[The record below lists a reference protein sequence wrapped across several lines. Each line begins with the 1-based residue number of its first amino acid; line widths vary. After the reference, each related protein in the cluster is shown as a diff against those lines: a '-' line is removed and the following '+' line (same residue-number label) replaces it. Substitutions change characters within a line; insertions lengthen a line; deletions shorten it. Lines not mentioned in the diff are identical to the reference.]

1 MDTTTRPL
9 IGYPARSGLITTEPA
24 GSTVPRFANNE
35 SYAYAVA
42 HAGGAPVMIPS
53 IPDDDVLAAIYAGL
67 DGLLLTGG
75 PDVDPARYGRE
86 RHPLTDGGDARMEY
100 AEVYLTKRALADGLP
115 LLGICRGCQVLNV
128 VAGGTLHQHVSDDV
142 GGEIAHPDYLHDR
155 DYLGHT
161 VQVDAESR
169 LARAVGR
176 RDTAVNSMHHQAVRD
191 LAPGFRATAVAPD
204 GLVEA
209 IERPGLPFVVA
220 VQWHPEELY
229 RKDGSQAA
237 IFRAFVDAA
246 ASHRR
251 KRLEAGA

>member
-1 MDTTTRPL
+1 MSIRPL

-35 SYAYAVA
+35 SYAYAIA

-53 IPDDDVLAAIYAGL
+53 IPDDDVLAAIYASL

-75 PDVDPARYGRE
+75 PDLDPARYGQE
-86 RHPLTDGGDARMEY
+86 RHHLTDAGDPRMEH
-100 AEVYLTKRALADGLP
+100 AEVYLTKQALADGLP
-115 LLGICRGCQVLNV
+115 VLGICRGCQVLNV
-128 VAGGTLHQHVSDDV
+128 VGGGTLRQHVSDEV
-142 GGEIAHPDYLHDR
+142 GGEIAHPDYLHAR

-161 VQVDAESR
+161 VRVDAESR
-169 LARAVGR
+169 LGRVVGR
-176 RDTAVNSMHHQAVRD
+176 HETPVNSMHHQAVRD

-209 IERPGLPFVVA
+209 IERPGLSFVMA

-229 RKDGSQAA
+229 RKEGSQAA
-237 IFRAFVDAA
+237 IFRAFIDAA
-246 ASHRR
+246 AGYRR